1 MIIEAVIF
9 DFGDTI
15 ATLNPSKEKILGK
28 FLSSKGIRISP
39 EEIKY
44 AYRISDYCHK
54 QSAIKLKDQKDK
66 KKFLLKINNELFK
79 IMGLS
84 LKSELWSKELYEYFK
99 LNKKWELFPE
109 ALSAVDRL
117 NKSGYKIALLANW
130 DKGLNDLVKSLGIEK
145 YFSHIICSE
154 EVSMEKPDTDIF
166 FHLLKLMSVEPDKI
180 IYAGNEY
187 ETDVIGARNAGLM
200 PVLIDRNNLWPNAD
214 CLRFENLIELNKYL
228 EEI

>member
-1 MIIEAVIF
+1 
-9 DFGDTI
+9 
-15 ATLNPSKEKILGK
+15 
-28 FLSSKGIRISP
+28 
-39 EEIKY
+39 
-44 AYRISDYCHK
+44 
-54 QSAIKLKDQKDK
+54 
-66 KKFLLKINNELFK
+66 
-79 IMGLS
+79 MGLS